1 MVKSTMQNLRVRL
14 QKSGKTYY
22 YFDAGGKPRKEIP
35 LGSDYVLAVRKW
47 TELSAQ
53 HASTAPAVNFIE
65 VIDIYEKVELPKLAK
80 STQATHRSDMKHLRE
95 FFGKPSPAPLE
106 EIKPSHIRTL
116 LKWKAAQPTTANRLK
131 RLFSTIFNFAR
142 GEGYTDKENPTK
154 GITGFELGRREVD
167 ITEQVYQA
175 VWAEGDE
182 PLRDAMD
189 LAEVIGQR
197 PGDVLRLTEHDI
209 KDGLLN
215 IKQGKTRAKVRI
227 RIEGKLE
234 TVLAR
239 IKARKERYRL
249 WSSSLAVNKR
259 GMPLSKQVLR
269 GMFETAREAAAVK
282 AEAGKNKALAAEIR
296 AMWFYDLRAKA
307 ADDTAE
313 VLGEQAAADL
323 LGHDSV
329 QTTKNH
335 YLRRG
340 LIVGP
345 SK

>member
-1 MVKSTMQNLRVRL
+1 MAFRGTVTRL
-14 QKSGKTYY
+14 EAFFRGVPANS
-22 YFDAGGKPRKEIP
+22 KPRKEIP
-35 LGSDYVLAVRKW
+35 LCSDYVLAVRKW
-47 TELSAQ
+47 AELSAR
-53 HASTAPAVNFIE
+53 HASAAPAVNFIE
-65 VIDIYEKVELPKLAK
+65 VIDIYEKIELHKLAK
-80 STQATHRSDMKHLRE
+80 STQATHQSDLKHLRE
-95 FFGKPSPAPLE
+95 FFGQPAPAPLD

-116 LKWKAAQPTTANRLK
+116 LKWKAKQPTTANRLK

-167 ITEQVYQA
+167 ITEPVYQA
-175 VWAEGDE
+175 VWAEADE

-209 KDGLLN
+209 KDGLLS
-215 IKQGKTRAKVRI
+215 IKQGKT
-227 RIEGKLE
+227 
-234 TVLAR
+234 
-239 IKARKERYRL
+239 
-249 WSSSLAVNKR
+249 
-259 GMPLSKQVLR
+259 
-269 GMFETAREAAAVK
+269 
-282 AEAGKNKALAAEIR
+282 
-296 AMWFYDLRAKA
+296 RAKA